1 VTANTMFA
9 KRERYDMQNSTTFR
23 SLLNLSRIAI
33 LLCVTLSGCSPTP
46 GPSPDQ
52 IERDKEIVEKAF
64 PKKVVP
70 PTEDEHDNLPKNVE
84 VVPPTEDEHDNLPKK
99 FVILTKD
106 EYNKLLTRKAHTNE
120 IPKKVVYQITGVVA
134 ERTVEISKN
143 TSNIRLIL
151 KPSWQDSRV
160 EVECSFDP
168 SKEPI
173 ISKKQV
179 GETVNV
185 GGVFYSVSE
194 STLSLSGCKL
204 EE

>member
-1 VTANTMFA
+1 MFA

-64 PKKVVP
+64 PKK
-70 PTEDEHDNLPKNVE
+70 

>member
-1 VTANTMFA
+1 
-9 KRERYDMQNSTTFR
+9 MQNSTTFR

-46 GPSPDQ
+46 GPSPKQ

-70 PTEDEHDNLPKNVE
+70 PTEDEHDNLPKK
-84 VVPPTEDEHDNLPKK
+84 VVPLPEDEHNNLSKN
-99 FVILTKD
+99 FVILTKE
-106 EYNKLLTRKAHTNE
+106 EYNKILNRKAHTNE
-120 IPKKVVYQITGVVA
+120 IPKEVVYQITGVVA

>member
-1 VTANTMFA
+1 MKFYLLCVTANTMFA
-9 KRERYDMQNSTTFR
+9 KRERYDMHNSTTFR

-33 LLCVTLSGCSPTP
+33 LLCVTLSGC
-46 GPSPDQ
+46 GPSEEAKRQ
-52 IERDKEIVEKAF
+52 ARERVEKAQ
-64 PKKVVP
+64 KSKQVV
-70 PTEDEHDNLPKNVE
+70 T
-84 VVPPTEDEHDNLPKK
+84 
-99 FVILTKD
+99 LTKE
-106 EYNKLLTRKAHTNE
+106 EYDTLLRSKTHTNE
-120 IPKKVVYQITGVVA
+120 IPKGVVYQITGVVA